1 MIRSRFTVTNR
12 TDIPV
17 GNGRSR
23 VLNNRVSRYFFN
35 IVHSDFSR
43 VPDDE
48 GCEFESY
55 MAAKQE
61 AVDSVRDLVC
71 DAFRRGENAVGLA
84 IEITDES
91 GEVLDTIRARLTF
104 G

>member
-1 MIRSRFTVTNR
+1 MNR
-12 TDIPV
+12 TDIRV
-17 GNGRSR
+17 GNGPCR
-23 VLNNRVSRYFFN
+23 VFNNRMPRYFFN
-35 IVHSDFSR
+35 IVHSDLSR

-55 MAAKQE
+55 KAAKQE

-71 DAFRRGENAVGLA
+71 DAFKRGENTIGTG
-84 IEITDES
+84 IEITDDS
-91 GEVLDTIRARLTF
+91 GKILDTIKARLSF

>member
-1 MIRSRFTVTNR
+1 MNR
-12 TDIPV
+12 TKIRV
-17 GNGRSR
+17 GNGPLR
-23 VLNNRVSRYFFN
+23 VFNDRMSRYFFN

-43 VPDDE
+43 IPDEE

-55 MAAKQE
+55 KAAKQE

-71 DAFRRGENAVGLA
+71 DAFKRGENAIGLA

-91 GEVLDTIRARLTF
+91 SEVLDTIRARLTF

>member
-1 MIRSRFTVTNR
+1 MT
-12 TDIPV
+12 
-17 GNGRSR
+17 
-23 VLNNRVSRYFFN
+23 LYFFN

-48 GCEFESY
+48 GCEFENYES
-55 MAAKQE
+55 AKQE

-71 DAFRRGENAVGLA
+71 EAFKRGENAIGIG
-84 IEITDES
+84 IEITDQS